1 MHPLELVREALLQK
15 SIGKFD
21 EKMDLFVWS
30 LHHTK
35 EERKLR
41 KRMEPILAKVLV
53 M

>member
-1 MHPLELVREALLQK
+1 MHPLELVRETLSQK
-15 SIGKFD
+15 SRRKFD

-35 EERKLR
+35 EGRKLR
-41 KRMEPILAKVLV
+41 KKMEPILAKALG

>member
-1 MHPLELVREALLQK
+1 MHSLQLAKEALAQK
-15 SIGKFD
+15 SIRKFD

-35 EERKLR
+35 EGRKLR
-41 KRMEPILAKVLV
+41 NKMEPILAKALC